1 MIIPIHVYRMI
12 LPATS
17 NRVVGVGQI
26 GSRFGR
32 PSSKDHPATGVTL
45 ISTIQ

>member
-1 MIIPIHVYRMI
+1 MNIAIHASRMI
-12 LPATS
+12 LSATS
-17 NRVVGVGQI
+17 NRVIGAGQI

-32 PSSKDHPATGVTL
+32 PDRIDHPATSVTL